1 MPDYGISVPEQSQ
14 DTLIIDPIESGL
26 TNPLIPQPLMG
37 AAEPEKPNQGDLVE
51 PVEVSDTTIVEL
63 TGLATTDII
72 PLAGF
77 DTTATESKLA
87 SDDGAERDPITG
99 VTTGDELKG
108 ITDEIESEPLIN
120 PPASDDGE
128 EIPAAILGGELEPEA
143 ETTKDSAIAR
153 EIELEETEIPPQIVS
168 DSDASDDD
176 IKADESSRV
185 ENAADDDEPV
195 VSDTADDTKADE
207 SSLVE
212 NAADDDEP
220 VVSDTADDT
229 KADESS
235 LVENAADDDEPVVS
249 DTADDTKADESS
261 LVENAADDDEPV
273 VSDTTDNIKIEQ
285 KPEITKSDDQVTD
298 ESATQ
303 SDTAIT
309 AEILD
314 KKLTPTPNFENVQ
327 PIFESGTFKVDSTG
341 QVGLDYIFDGGGFQG
356 QLAIISLSGMAEFE
370 PGSPEFLKEAARRAL
385 SGSEEGHIVIDDV
398 NEGAKFSGYLGE
410 NSHNFGNY
418 QGVKTFAMR
427 PGDTFG
433 VMLIPNGTVQEVF
446 NNPAVGAN
454 KRPLFSM
461 VTANPNLAFHLGQIA
476 DVTGEG
482 NTFVMEDLRADN
494 TRFDRDYNDIIF
506 QVRGAVGK
514 AVLMDEVVAAGKD
527 WRQSDL
533 GKGLIA
539 YAKSYINPEPIEEVD
554 AETEPES
561 PISTEPVTG
570 IDDETTK
577 TETELVTGI
586 DDDSTTETET
596 TTEPVTGIVDD
607 STTETETEPVT
618 GIVDDST
625 TETETEPV
633 TGIDDDSTETETET
647 EPVTGI
653 DDDSTETETEP
664 VTGIDDD
671 STETETE
678 PVTGIDDETT
688 TEPETGT
695 GTDVISEQPTTEPET
710 GTGTDVIDDET
721 TTEPTTGTGTDV
733 IGDETTTEPTTG
745 TGTDVIGDETTTE
758 PTTGTG
764 TDVIGDET
772 TPTTGTGTDVV
783 SDETTTE
790 PTTGTGSDVVSEQP
804 TQPNNPAPVNEKPV
818 EIIDILTGEKI
829 TPPPSPSIPEL
840 QISQPQGSK
849 NQPITGTIAPK
860 DNQPQNWASSL
871 VEFVDTAV
879 KSGQSNAVININI
892 DFTKIQTGSDTSPL
906 QLTTEEKAALEYAQE
921 NNVLVVVPVGDTPG
935 QLSALA
941 EVAKE
946 FNNIITVGAAQR
958 VNNAVAVSKAFAPL
972 PNSGSGSNLDIMAEG
987 INGNASG
994 TTVAA
999 AKATEAMAKVWAAN
1013 PKLDYTQ
1020 VIDIVKRTA
1029 TDLALPNWDAAT
1041 GAGMVNTEA
1050 AVWLAKVTQPVIKQ
1064 TISLVPVAD
1073 VELTPEQPTTN
1084 IDLSKVLVGKN
1095 LIYEIVGAASDA
1107 VAVKLTGSELQLS
1120 GLAKSGL
1127 TDVTI
1132 RATDAKGK
1140 SVETKFSV
1148 TNYYLEPTSVSA
1160 ANTALTELTTA
1171 INSIPGDLVTA
1182 LSGDAAAASLENL
1195 LGLVEENPQLVQLL
1209 AKPEILAQLGMDSSG
1224 LATLQQLLNSP
1235 ELAQELG
1242 LKGTVAEAFSNPDST
1257 ALDSFLLN
1265 ADEAVALLP
1274 ENAKQPKVGFIDFT
1288 QGNHIQQ
1295 VTNTFASVNP
1305 LAQYDSFN
1313 VTGGNWAAQLVKF
1326 VDKVKRAGETHAIAN
1341 LSFDLS
1347 QLDDIGI
1354 TTRYELTPAEQQA
1367 IQYAR
1372 DNNVL
1377 LVVASGNTGGVM
1389 SALGQASQKFDNII
1403 TVGAVNQFQ
1412 SKTDYSAYGNGL
1424 TLMAPGGSWQD
1435 DAGAFVGTSRATA
1448 YVSAA
1453 ASLVWAANPEL
1464 SFLQV
1469 KQLLIDTAADLDVEG
1484 WDVLTGAG
1492 LVDIKEA
1499 LDRATFIEAEGAT
1512 TGLPLQVN
1520 PFSGE
1525 GRSKTLARPAGD
1537 KTEQAIIDLDNIQ
1550 QTLLEQWQVLADLG
1564 NPALTLGELDAEVQT
1579 KIAEAFKTYQQVS
1592 TDAEITTAQAQ
1603 QWAEALALATQ
1614 HYQIEQGRLLE
1625 LQARQKEL
1633 EEQLA
1638 GLGQQKTALEAETQ
1652 QLLDGIKAQIA
1663 KAEEDLAKSQ
1673 AKLANPFANA
1683 DDNLQFNSQSFLD
1696 AAAKQQKQVQTFRQQ
1711 AGALAGESQ
1720 HYQAVANSI
1729 NPNRWQVVGSSSS
1742 LSGRRREVWGWGQN
1756 PQLVQQKNQYQW
1768 LAGITA
1774 LNSQILQQLAAQT
1787 DQQAAALQQYGNL
1800 LEDRKN
1806 TLNLGS
1812 GSTDDAA
1819 TVLQLLQEQ
1828 AAQQQ
1833 ALANNY
1839 AQQAAI
1845 AEKRRRESQAN
1856 ADWHNSLINRWEVVG
1871 TRRTGKSG
1879 RNVENVYGWRH
1890 YPEHI
1895 APRNRAQQLAWQA
1908 AGERQT
1914 YDQLAQEAQKQAS
1927 ALAEQARKLQ
1937 ERLRDWPVLK
1947 QGIEYEIAADS
1958 LRLQAEQ
1965 DLLAMHEPVQEQKL
1979 ETLNLQISQTEEE
1992 LQTLTGEKLPAQQQL
2007 TDATE
2012 QRLQETQSEVEAIQQ
2027 EREAAK
2033 KDLQNFL
2040 ETAGFLLPY
2049 RERLAAV
2056 EKTIQQLEDDKLKVQ
2071 ETMQALTIALLQ
2083 TPSET
2088 LRQQL
2093 NHWGNYVE
2101 TLEQELDWAKLQ
2113 KDQLALALTD
2123 SPERLAISGLI
2134 KELEAEKGT
2143 AVADDVP
2150 LQRYIDFL
2158 RGIEGS
2164 GANFLEGFDNLE
2176 QRLAAAKTEQK
2187 DAEKALKQLLDE
2199 YRNLGL
2205 QKSNLEDKLIPAK
2218 EQEIK
2223 TTQENIA
2230 ATETTLANLQTQ
2242 LTGLQ
2247 DDQAQKAVEV
2257 ANQEAVVATT
2267 QAQTQAEIANIQTQI
2282 NATDAQIQQKQAVAD
2297 SYHAPIKANHS
2308 AALSY
2313 EQQRAAYQDA
2323 ANYWNKQIWQFN
2335 EAAYLAYNP
2344 DVAKAVAERW
2354 WGRSSSG
2361 WYHYVVYGQF
2371 EGRLPN
2377 PQAAANRNAYQNAA
2391 NYYLKLRDAANEQ
2404 VKQLMA
2410 DFNATNQQINA
2421 LNQQKAA
2428 LVQQQQAQRDKL
2440 AAEQATMQRLQQ
2452 ELQAISQQI
2461 NTLQAN
2467 IQQQEQKLDGLNNLL
2482 AQQQQQLADLQA
2494 QIPLLEQQLI
2504 DKYRQIEL
2512 TENYLS
2518 QVEAEVNRLDA
2529 RLDLLN
2535 RAGILE
2541 QQYQDNWQK
2550 WQQASLDQTQAT
2562 EALIATRQAGE
2573 SDRTLLAS
2581 LQSQLTQAQTNLQ
2594 TAQTLQQSITD
2605 TLQAVEFSKL
2615 QLGNQQLLMQ
2625 SLIDRENSLA
2635 ALERY
2640 YLNLAEQ
2647 HRQRIW
2653 ATGGYN
2659 AGEADAYRNYLEQA
2673 SFIADLR
2680 NKGWQDR
2687 HETQQKINQLNQQIA
2702 QQQSQIATQTSQL
2715 QALGGIAHIQ
2725 ARITQIN
2732 AAINAVN
2739 QRLQPLEILEKQQTD
2754 AITNAGSLTEHLTS
2768 ELVQTAQLQATALQ
2782 QLIGFGILASESDV
2796 DFFLTQVEPN
2806 VNSAIAK
2813 LREREQEL
2821 TAQVQSAASRTATAQ
2836 QQLANT
2842 TDEVSKQALTNLIAQ
2857 LQGQQSNLEALQAEN
2872 EKAAD
2877 ELEDL
2882 LKQANDSLTPLRQ
2895 KQELEIRQ
2903 KLESNDERLQ
2913 ALQSQLNSENAA
2925 ENAVNADTVLAYAQ
2939 LNDQIRQDLT
2949 LNASN
2954 WTQQLLD
2961 GNQMT
2966 KELGTSQ
2973 QNLSAAVD
2981 DLIAYIN
2988 DNFADPHGE
2997 YNRTEADLRDGI
3009 TTLGVLENRADEL
3022 DSAFTSTE
3030 DAIERIK
3037 LRIAQDAALWDEI
3050 APIAIR
3056 YGLESEQLKEY
3067 LQMPGDVKTRR
3078 AAFLEK
3084 YPDNGTAIDLLQ
3096 AATLEGSNPN
3106 QQISQQLNAPYADTL
3121 LNAPAVEGRNPLQA
3135 LFDKS
3140 KAAQASHEAQGYAL
3154 LAQANWYEQQA
3165 AYHWAHSRKNGPYW
3179 YEQRWV
3185 KGSCGKGHWE
3195 TVTHV
3200 DHHWIVWQQYS
3211 QLFPQL
3217 RQQGYAHLV
3226 EADKWRKEKER
3237 LEPLKNQ
3244 WIEAND
3250 AANEANP
3257 VVKEARNFFAELEA
3271 GRSDIPQAQT
3281 QLEFLETLLPT
3292 LKQQLEEAEAEA
3304 AAQNAKVQQEWEDY
3318 DTDSEEYRAAV
3329 ADILQRRGELN
3340 KQAIETQQQLAE
3352 SERWVEQQTVA
3363 LSAELDGTK
3372 TLIDALQKQRQNLAA
3387 EMLDL
3392 VNQDVLVDDLDDFY
3406 TKDAQLEQSLQMLTN
3421 KAAVLTAQQT
3431 ALTQK
3436 RTLLTAQNEVILAE
3450 QRLLDAYIND
3460 PDADTSN
3467 LEQQLLDAR
3476 AALAEAQ
3483 RLAEQ
3488 AEAASKAL
3496 TAPLQDIK
3504 NDLLAQNDE
3513 HLKAAQEHQK
3523 ILRALVEATQSN
3535 ANYTLQAA
3543 QKQQEVNNL
3552 EFQILQRLQQATAA
3566 GYQQAKHLLDVA
3578 QYNDMA
3584 TAAELYYR
3592 DYKDLASDRGGCA
3605 GGAGTAQDA
3614 ILADQYYR
3622 EMLNQRELQ
3631 RRAQAQAD
3639 AFRVAK
3645 ETAEAQMNVLQQ
3657 QQATAQ
3663 QLLDDLNAKVAETQE
3678 QREQKQQELA
3688 IAQARLDGITRI
3700 REQTE
3705 QTFTQLVTLEKLN
3718 LAQAQLEQEIAQN
3731 RQADIDEAVAAR
3743 QERDQIE
3750 LERKRLETQAR
3761 IEQLR
3766 QLQAEDDVRQN
3777 LNQVRSQ
3784 LGLATLDATDD
3795 PVQLQTQLA
3804 GLLTNL
3810 QDLQTQQPDLPEN
3823 VKTLLAEAQGD
3834 IHLALQGKEAANIQ
3848 QNLLNAMDGLVA
3860 QIESYKT
3867 EINRLDLE
3875 EQWDN
3880 QLLQTAQSDLQ
3891 GASQQLL
3898 KELDRAAALSGEH
3911 DVIDPLYMEM
3921 LNKVALADQAVEISQ
3936 EMAEQSKEILDQ
3948 IIKQRIA
3955 ERKARKKAFWNKIL
3969 GIVSGVIG
3977 ILGTIL
3983 SFTPLAPLGIALGVA
3998 SAGINAIQS
4007 FMNGD
4012 WLGGIFGIVMA
4023 GVGAFSSSLGNAIK
4037 AVGSAA
4043 GSVWGMGLQTAKNLL
4058 TGINAL
4064 QSIGSGVFNG
4074 VRSIMSGQG
4083 IMGALNILGGIAG
4096 AGAAWMKNIIN
4107 ECSSTLQKTMS
4118 AVFNTLK
4125 DAPMMIY
4132 QGIQGIKNGDWFGAI
4147 SGLFNAA
4154 ISMGS
4159 NFAGVFNDAASQVF
4173 DYLGKAGN
4181 TVLAIGGAIKN
4192 GSIESWL
4199 SGINSVIGLWGEDIK
4214 GWVENISGKEECCV
4228 PCPDECDT
4236 SYIEGGYYDAEG
4248 GFYDTEGGYYDAE
4261 GGYYDTEGGYY
4272 DTEGGYYDAEGGYYD
4287 TEGGYY
4293 DAEGGYYDAEG
4304 GYYDALGG
4312 YYYSDGDY
4320 YHPWLEASD
4329 FWKDQTTLLDSEDP
4343 DFQLGTAN
4351 ENDQIDKNG
4360 NSLGNSTNENN
4371 LHDEVINAP
4380 VNGSATANENDQIDK
4395 NGNSLG
4401 NSTNEN
4407 NLHDEVINAP
4417 VNGSATANENDQ
4429 IDKNGNSLGNSTN
4442 ENNLH
4447 DEVINAP
4454 VNGSATASNN
4464 LFKGAS
4470 AGSLKRPFYNG
4481 GVIDGAMFAQK
4492 SYNGVY
4498 SKEGEFV
4505 NWTVDKLADAL
4516 NKGSVKPEDVPIQYV
4531 EREGKK
4537 LILNTRSSAA
4547 LEKAGIPRSE
4557 WNVINK
4563 TGDRAPSG
4571 TNELHLYAENRL
4583 DNQLKQFKKDA
4594 NGKINWGELPKKIS
4608 DLKYTPKGKPPQGNP
4623 VPIKGSALSKVA
4635 KGANKVLGPLA
4646 VGMDILQLSKAYE
4659 KDGGKV
4665 GQSFKSTLGG
4675 IAGGWTG
4682 GFVGAQTG
4690 AVIGGTI
4697 GSVIPGVGTAAG
4709 VFVGGLVGGI
4719 SGAIGGSKLGEDA
4732 AKKYWK

>member
-1 MPDYGISVPEQSQ
+1 MPDYGISFPEPSQ
-14 DTLIIDPIESGL
+14 DTLIIDPLEDGL
-26 TNPLIPQPLMG
+26 KSSLIPRPVMG
-37 AAEPEKPNQGDLVE
+37 VSEPEKPNPGAVVE
-51 PVEVSDTTIVEL
+51 SVELSDTSVGL
-63 TGLATTDII
+63 TGLAVTDI
-72 PLAGF
+72 PPVGGL
-77 DTTATESKLA
+77 DMVATESKLG
-87 SDDGAERDPITG
+87 SNDAEKRDPITG
-99 VTTGDELKG
+99 ETQADDLKG

-120 PPASDDGE
+120 PPTSDDE
-128 EIPAAILGGELEPEA
+128 EAIPAIILDSELALEPAESELLLDSPSSDDEEAVTATILGGESELQPEA
-143 ETTKDSAIAR
+143 TKDSS
-153 EIELEETEIPPQIVS
+153 VS
-168 DSDASDDD
+168 SNQNLAEAVSKTPTLADTSAEDDAP
-176 IKADESSRV
+176 K
-185 ENAADDDEPV
+185 
-195 VSDTADDTKADE
+195 TADLN
-207 SSLVE
+207 LVTNPASTNTQVGE
-212 NAADDDEP
+212 
-220 VVSDTADDT
+220 
-229 KADESS
+229 
-235 LVENAADDDEPVVS
+235 
-249 DTADDTKADESS
+249 
-261 LVENAADDDEPV
+261 
-273 VSDTTDNIKIEQ
+273 SDTTAETKTADLELGKNATALDEKVEESDTTKNSPSQ
-285 KPEITKSDDQVTD
+285 EITEPNQSDSEFSDKLDKNLDNGVVAEAPVENSPSQEITEPNQSDSEFSDKSDKNLNNGVVAEAPPAKDLTIPNKFD
-298 ESATQ
+298 E
-303 SDTAIT
+303 I
-309 AEILD
+309 
-314 KKLTPTPNFENVQ
+314 K
-327 PIFESGTFKVDSTG
+327 PIFESGTFTVDSTG

-356 QLAIISLSGMAEFE
+356 QLAIISLEGMAEFE
-370 PGSPEFLKEAARRAL
+370 PGSAEFLKEAARRAL
-385 SGSEEGHIVIDDV
+385 SGSEEGHIVINDV
-398 NEGAKFSGYLGE
+398 TDGAKFSGYLGE
-410 NSHNFGNY
+410 NSHNFGDY

-446 NNPAVGAN
+446 NNPAVGGN

-461 VTANPNLAFHLGQIA
+461 VTANPNAAFHLGQIA

-482 NTFVMEDLRADN
+482 NTFVMEDLRGDN
-494 TRFDRDYNDIIF
+494 PRLDRDYNDIIF
-506 QVRGAVGK
+506 QVRGALGK
-514 AVLMDEVVAAGKD
+514 AVLMDEVVAPGKD
-527 WRQSDL
+527 WRNSDL

-539 YAKSYINPEPIEEVD
+539 YAKSYINPEPIEDVEAV
-554 AETEPES
+554 AEPES
-561 PISTEPVTG
+561 PEPTEPVTG
-570 IDDETTK
+570 I
-577 TETELVTGI
+577 I
-586 DDDSTTETET
+586 DD
-596 TTEPVTGIVDD
+596 
-607 STTETETEPVT
+607 
-618 GIVDDST
+618 
-625 TETETEPV
+625 
-633 TGIDDDSTETETET
+633 TETETET

-653 DDDSTETETEP
+653 IDDTETETEP
-664 VTGIDDD
+664 VTGIIDD
-671 STETETE
+671 TETETE
-678 PVTGIDDETT
+678 PVTGIIDDTETE
-688 TEPETGT
+688 TEPVTGIIDDTETETEPVTGIIDDT
-695 GTDVISEQPTTEPET
+695 ETETEPVTGIIDDTETETEPVTGIIDDTETETETEPVTGIIDDTETETEPVTGIGTDVIEEQPTIKPIT
-710 GTGTDVIDDET
+710 GVDET
-721 TTEPTTGTGTDV
+721 SAAIP
-733 IGDETTTEPTTG
+733 
-745 TGTDVIGDETTTE
+745 
-758 PTTGTG
+758 
-764 TDVIGDET
+764 
-772 TPTTGTGTDVV
+772 
-783 SDETTTE
+783 
-790 PTTGTGSDVVSEQP
+790 P
-804 TQPNNPAPVNEKPV
+804 TQPLSGDDAKMLLESFEMAASIGIETPQELLDLAKEIAATTQPKYPPEK
-818 EIIDILTGEKI
+818 IDILTGEKLPTLPLPSVTTQQILQPTTEKKQLLVSTI
-829 TPPPSPSIPEL
+829 TP
-840 QISQPQGSK
+840 
-849 NQPITGTIAPK
+849 T
-860 DNQPQNWASSL
+860 DNQPQDWAQSL
-871 VEFVDTAV
+871 KNLVANAV
-879 KSGQSNAVININI
+879 KSGQANAVININI
-892 DFTKIQTGSDTSPL
+892 DFTKIQNSNGDTSPL
-906 QLTTEEKAALEYAQE
+906 QLTAAEKAALEYAQQ
-921 NNVLVVVPVGDTPG
+921 NNLLVVVPAGDTPG

-941 EVAKE
+941 QVSKE
-946 FNNIITVGAAQR
+946 FDNIITVGAAQR

-972 PNSGSGSNLDIMAEG
+972 PNSGSGSTLDIMAEG
-987 INGNASG
+987 INGDASG

-999 AKATEAMAKVWAAN
+999 AKATESVAKVWAAN

-1029 TDLALPNWDAAT
+1029 TDLALPNWDATT

-1050 AVWLAKVTQPVIKQ
+1050 AVWLAKVTQPVVKE

-1073 VELTPEQPTTN
+1073 VELTPQQPTTN

-1095 LIYEIVGAASDA
+1095 LTYEIIGGNSDA

-1140 SVETKFSV
+1140 SVDTKFSV
-1148 TNYYLEPTSVSA
+1148 TNYYLEPASVSA

-1171 INSIPGDLVTA
+1171 INSIPGDLITA
-1182 LSGDAAAASLENL
+1182 LSSDAAEAPLENL
-1195 LGLVEENPQLVQLL
+1195 MGVVEENPDLVQLL
-1209 AKPEILAQLGMDSSG
+1209 AKPEILAQLGMNSSG
-1224 LATLQQLLNSP
+1224 LAALQQLLNSP

-1242 LKGTVAEAFSNPDST
+1242 LKGTVAEALSNPDST

-1326 VDKVKRAGETHAIAN
+1326 VDKVKRAGENHAIAN

-1354 TTRYELTPAEQQA
+1354 TTRYELTPEEQQA
-1367 IQYAR
+1367 IQYAK

-1377 LVVASGNTGGVM
+1377 LMVAAGNTGNIM

-1412 SKTDYSAYGNGL
+1412 SKTDYSAYGDGL

-1453 ASLVWAANPEL
+1453 ASLIWAANPAL
-1464 SFLQV
+1464 SYQQV
-1469 KQLLIDTAADLDVEG
+1469 KQLLIDTAVDLDVEG

-1492 LVDIKEA
+1492 LINIKEA
-1499 LDRATFIEAEGAT
+1499 LDRAFFVEPEEAT
-1512 TGLPLQVN
+1512 TGELPLQVN
-1520 PFSGE
+1520 PFSGA
-1525 GRSKTLARPAGD
+1525 GRVKTLARAAGD
-1537 KTEQAIIDLDNIQ
+1537 NTEQAITELDNIQ

-1564 NPALTLGELDAEVQT
+1564 NPALTLGELDAEVQA

-1592 TDAEITTAQAQ
+1592 TDAAITTAQAQ

-1614 HYQIEQGRLLE
+1614 HYQIEQGRLLN

-1652 QLLDGIKAQIA
+1652 QLLDGIKAAIA
-1663 KAEEDLAKSQ
+1663 KAEADLAKSQ

-1683 DDNLQFNSQSFLD
+1683 DDNLQFNSQSFWN
-1696 AAAKQQKQVQTFRQQ
+1696 AAAGQQQLAQKFRQQ
-1711 AGALAGESQ
+1711 AAALAAESQ

-1729 NPNRWQVVGSSSS
+1729 NPNRWQVSGSRSS
-1742 LSGRRREVWGWGQN
+1742 LSGRRKEVWGWGQN

-1787 DQQAAALQQYGNL
+1787 DHQGAALQQYGNL

-1839 AQQAAI
+1839 AQQANI
-1845 AEKRRRESQAN
+1845 AENRRQQSQAN

-1871 TRRTGKSG
+1871 TKSKGCGKTED
-1879 RNVENVYGWRH
+1879 VWGWRH

-1895 APRNRAQQLAWQA
+1895 APRNRALQLAWQA
-1908 AGERQT
+1908 NAERQN
-1914 YDQLAQEAQKQAS
+1914 YAQLAQQAQQQAS

-1979 ETLNLQISQTEEE
+1979 ETLNLQISQAEEE
-1992 LQTLTGEKLPAQQQL
+1992 LQTLTDEKLPAQQQL

-2012 QRLQETQSEVEAIQQ
+2012 QRLQETQSEVAAIQQ
-2027 EREAAK
+2027 ERETAQ

-2056 EKTIQQLEDDKLKVQ
+2056 EKTIQQLEDDKLRVQ

-2083 TPSET
+2083 TPSDA

-2164 GANFLEGFDNLE
+2164 GADFLEGFDNLE
-2176 QRLAAAKTEQK
+2176 QRLAAAQTEQK
-2187 DAEKALKQLLDE
+2187 DAEAALKQLQDE

-2218 EQEIK
+2218 EEQIK
-2223 TTQENIA
+2223 ATQADIA

-2242 LTGLQ
+2242 LAGLQ
-2247 DDQAQKAVEV
+2247 NDQAQKAIEV
-2257 ANQEAVVATT
+2257 ANQEAVVAAT
-2267 QAQTQAEIANIQTQI
+2267 QAQTQAEIANIQNQI
-2282 NATDAQIQQKQAVAD
+2282 NAKDVQIQQQQAEAQT
-2297 SYHAPIKANHS
+2297 YQNQINQARAN
-2308 AALSY
+2308 AKWY
-2313 EQQRAAYQDA
+2313 EQQRADHQNY
-2323 ANYWNKQIWQFN
+2323 ANYWSGQIWNFN
-2335 EAAYLAYNP
+2335 EAAYLKYNP

-2354 WGRSSSG
+2354 WGWRSSG
-2361 WYHYVVYGQF
+2361 YYHYLIHGQY

-2377 PQAAANRNAYQNAA
+2377 PQAEVNRKDAQKYANSYAQQRNDANQQAQQRTNA
-2391 NYYLKLRDAANEQ
+2391 L
-2404 VKQLMA
+2404 
-2410 DFNATNQQINA
+2410 NATNQQINA
-2421 LNQQKAA
+2421 LNTEKAS
-2428 LVQQQQAQRDKL
+2428 LVQQQQAQRNKL

-2452 ELQAISQQI
+2452 QLQAISQQI
-2461 NTLQAN
+2461 NALQAN

-2482 AQQQQQLADLQA
+2482 AQQEQQLADLQA
-2494 QIPLLEQQLI
+2494 QIPILEQQLI

-2535 RAGILE
+2535 RAGFLE
-2541 QQYQDNWQK
+2541 QKYQDNWQQ
-2550 WQQASLDQTQAT
+2550 WQQATLAQTQAT
-2562 EALIATRQAGE
+2562 EALIATRKEGE
-2573 SDRTLLAS
+2573 NDRALLVS

-2640 YLNLAEQ
+2640 YLNLSEQ
-2647 HRQRIW
+2647 HRQQIW

-2659 AGEADAYRNYLEQA
+2659 AGEAAAYRNYLEQA

-2687 HETQQKINQLNQQIA
+2687 QETQQKINQLNQQIA
-2702 QQQSQIATQTSQL
+2702 QQQSQIATQKSQL
-2715 QALGGIAHIQ
+2715 AALGGIAQVQ
-2725 ARITQIN
+2725 AQIAKIN

-2739 QRLQPLEILEKQQTD
+2739 QRLKPLEILEKQQTQ
-2754 AITNAGSLTEHLTS
+2754 AITNAGTLTEHFTS
-2768 ELVQTAQLQATALQ
+2768 ELVQTAQLQSDALR
-2782 QLIGFGILASESDV
+2782 QLIGFGVLASESDV
-2796 DFFLTQVEPN
+2796 DFFLTQVEPK
-2806 VNSAIAK
+2806 VNSAIEK
-2813 LREREQEL
+2813 LRKREQEL
-2821 TAQVQSAASRTATAQ
+2821 TAQVESAALRTATAQ

-2857 LQGQQSNLEALQAEN
+2857 LQGQQSNLENLKAQN
-2872 EKAAD
+2872 QNAAD

-2882 LKQANDSLTPLRQ
+2882 LQQANDSLTPLRQ

-2925 ENAVNADTVLAYAQ
+2925 ENAVNTDTVLAYAQ
-2939 LNDQIRQDLT
+2939 LTDQIRQDLT

-2973 QNLSAAVD
+2973 QDLSAAVD

-2997 YNRTEADLRDGI
+2997 YNRSEADLRDGI
-3009 TTLGVLENRADEL
+3009 TTLGVVENRADAL

-3056 YGLESEQLKEY
+3056 YGAESQELQAYQQQYQAILAAKAPKLAQAQSRRNQAAALERQAKTASIFRRRS
-3067 LQMPGDVKTRR
+3067 LQQQATALRKQADAIQKQAEDEAANAIKPIR
-3078 AAFLEK
+3078 AAFLEEH
-3084 YPDNGTAIDLLQ
+3084 PENGTAIDLLQ

-3106 QQISQQLNAPYADTL
+3106 QQISQQLNAPNADTL
-3121 LNAPAVEGRNPLQA
+3121 LNADSVEGRNPLQA

-3140 KAAQASHEAQGYAL
+3140 KAAQASHEAQGHAL
-3154 LAQANWYEQQA
+3154 LAQANWYQQQA

-3185 KGSCGKGHWE
+3185 KGRSGKGRWE

-3211 QLFPQL
+3211 QIFPQL
-3217 RQQGYAHLV
+3217 RKQGMAHLV

-3237 LEPLKNQ
+3237 LKPLKNQ

-3257 VVKEARNFFAELEA
+3257 VVIEARNFFAELEA
-3271 GRSDIPQAQT
+3271 ARSDIPLAQT
-3281 QLEFLETLLPT
+3281 QLESLETLLPT

-3304 AAQNAKVQQEWEDY
+3304 QAQNAKVQQQWEDY

-3329 ADILQRRGELN
+3329 ADILERRGELN

-3352 SERWVEQQTVA
+3352 SERWVERQTVA
-3363 LSAELDGTK
+3363 LSAELDGVK
-3372 TLIDALQKQRQNLAA
+3372 TLITDLQQQRQDIHQ
-3387 EMLDL
+3387 EIMDL
-3392 VNQDVLVDDLDDFY
+3392 VALGVMVDDLDELN
-3406 TKDAQLEQSLQMLTN
+3406 TKDSLLGQSLQMLTN
-3421 KAAVLTAQQT
+3421 KAAVLTSQQT

-3496 TAPLQDIK
+3496 TAPLQEIK
-3504 NDLLAQNDE
+3504 TDLLAQNDE
-3513 HLKAAQEHQK
+3513 HLKAAKEHQQ

-3566 GYQQAKHLLDVA
+3566 GYQEAKHLLDVA

-3614 ILADQYYR
+3614 ILADQYYQQ
-3622 EMLNQRELQ
+3622 MLANRELQ

-3645 ETAEAQMNVLQQ
+3645 ETAESQMNVLQQ

-3663 QLLDDLNAKVAETQE
+3663 QLLDEINAKVAETQE
-3678 QREQKQQELA
+3678 QREQKEQELA
-3688 IAQARLDGITRI
+3688 LAQARLDGITRI

-3718 LAQAQLEQEIAQN
+3718 LAQAQLEQEIATQ
-3731 RQADIDEAVAAR
+3731 READIDEAVAAR
-3743 QERDQIE
+3743 QERDALE

-3766 QLQAEDDVRQN
+3766 QLQTEDDLRQN

-3810 QDLQTQQPDLPEN
+3810 QDLTTQQPDLPEN
-3823 VKTLLAEAQGD
+3823 VKALLAEAQGD

-3867 EINRLDLE
+3867 EINRIDLE

-3898 KELDRAAALSGEH
+3898 KELDRAEALSEEH
-3911 DVIDPLYMEM
+3911 DVIDPLYMEA
-3921 LNKVALADQAVEISQ
+3921 LNKIALAQQAVDISE
-3936 EMAEQSKEILDQ
+3936 EMAEQGKEMLDQ

-3983 SFTPLAPLGIALGVA
+3983 SFTPLAPLGIALTAA
-3998 SAGINAIQS
+3998 SAGINAIQAAI
-4007 FMNGD
+4007 NGD
-4012 WLGGIFGIVMA
+4012 WMGAIFGIVMA
-4023 GVGAFSSSLGNAIK
+4023 GVNALTAGMGNVLTQGTKLAIQGLQS
-4037 AVGSAA
+4037 VAA
-4043 GSVWGMGLQTAKNLL
+4043 GA
-4058 TGINAL
+4058 
-4064 QSIGSGVFNG
+4064 FNG
-4074 VRSIMSGQG
+4074 VRSMMSGDS
-4083 IMGALNILGGIAG
+4083 IMGFLQILGGVAG
-4096 AGAAWMKNIIN
+4096 AVTSGLSNFIN
-4107 ECSSTLQKTMS
+4107 QCSSTMQHMVLQ
-4118 AVFNTLK
+4118 VFNSLQNVPT
-4125 DAPMMIY
+4125 MIY
-4132 QGIQGIKNGDWFGAI
+4132 SGIKAIQNGDWFSAI
-4147 SGLFNAA
+4147 GSFFN
-4154 ISMGS
+4154 SVMTLGG
-4159 NFAGVFNDAASQVF
+4159 NFAGVFNDTAAKAF
-4173 DYLGKAGN
+4173 EYLSKIGN
-4181 TVLAIGGAIKN
+4181 TGLAIGGAIKD

-4199 SGINSVIGLWGEDIK
+4199 SGINSIIGMWG
-4214 GWVENISGKEECCV
+4214 
-4228 PCPDECDT
+4228 PDVMNLIDRLNGEPIDPVWF
-4236 SYIEGGYYDAEG
+4236 G
-4248 GFYDTEGGYYDAE
+4248 
-4261 GGYYDTEGGYY
+4261 
-4272 DTEGGYYDAEGGYYD
+4272 
-4287 TEGGYY
+4287 
-4293 DAEGGYYDAEG
+4293 
-4304 GYYDALGG
+4304 
-4312 YYYSDGDY
+4312 DGD
-4320 YHPWLEASD
+4320 
-4329 FWKDQTTLLDSEDP
+4329 
-4343 DFQLGTAN
+4343 
-4351 ENDQIDKNG
+4351 G
-4360 NSLGNSTNENN
+4360 N
-4371 LHDEVINAP
+4371 V
-4380 VNGSATANENDQIDK
+4380 
-4395 NGNSLG
+4395 
-4401 NSTNEN
+4401 
-4407 NLHDEVINAP
+4407 
-4417 VNGSATANENDQ
+4417 
-4429 IDKNGNSLGNSTN
+4429 
-4442 ENNLH
+4442 
-4447 DEVINAP
+4447 
-4454 VNGSATASNN
+4454 
-4464 LFKGAS
+4464 
-4470 AGSLKRPFYNG
+4470 
-4481 GVIDGAMFAQK
+4481 DGC
-4492 SYNGVY
+4492 
-4498 SKEGEFV
+4498 
-4505 NWTVDKLADAL
+4505 T
-4516 NKGSVKPEDVPIQYV
+4516 
-4531 EREGKK
+4531 
-4537 LILNTRSSAA
+4537 SS
-4547 LEKAGIPRSE
+4547 G
-4557 WNVINK
+4557 
-4563 TGDRAPSG
+4563 
-4571 TNELHLYAENRL
+4571 
-4583 DNQLKQFKKDA
+4583 
-4594 NGKINWGELPKKIS
+4594 
-4608 DLKYTPKGKPPQGNP
+4608 
-4623 VPIKGSALSKVA
+4623 
-4635 KGANKVLGPLA
+4635 
-4646 VGMDILQLSKAYE
+4646 
-4659 KDGGKV
+4659 
-4665 GQSFKSTLGG
+4665 
-4675 IAGGWTG
+4675 
-4682 GFVGAQTG
+4682 
-4690 AVIGGTI
+4690 
-4697 GSVIPGVGTAAG
+4697 
-4709 VFVGGLVGGI
+4709 
-4719 SGAIGGSKLGEDA
+4719 
-4732 AKKYWK
+4732 